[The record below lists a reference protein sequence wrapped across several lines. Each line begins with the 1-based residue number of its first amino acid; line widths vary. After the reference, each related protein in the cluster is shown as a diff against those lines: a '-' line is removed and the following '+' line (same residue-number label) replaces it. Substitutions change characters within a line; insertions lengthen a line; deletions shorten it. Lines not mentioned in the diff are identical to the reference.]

1 MKKIKRIKRV
11 LDYISSIPSLP
22 DNIKRN
28 EGQHIINIIDKRY
41 TSTNKFG
48 IWSRP
53 KFIQLTT
60 SRTTVIKQKGWWR
73 ESMELFASPN
83 NEFIVSWSR
92 ELFASPNNEFI
103 VSWSREIN
111 IRSLARV
118 DKYEYRE
125 SPTFKKQ
132 KDIFG

>member
-11 LDYISSIPSLP
+11 LDDISSILSLP

-28 EGQHIINIIDKRY
+28 EGQRIINIIDKRY

-92 ELFASPNNEFI
+92 E
-103 VSWSREIN
+103 IN